1 MNFLKLFY
9 YLKIHQKIKKRLKK
23 AWRFKKLF
31 VHLYKKKKD
40 TIRITNINNSMKTT
54 LHISNWQSFSTT
66 AEMALCG
73 NVYNNINIKQP
84 RTYKPG
90 MKWFELNKTQI
101 YKTRVRKIRVF
112 LFLPQILLLCKHCW
126 RCAWL
131 VIKRNQFES
140 GTELRRKTFFDILV
154 QIMSY
159 GEIGITQHFGC
170 WVLGS
175 NPDRTTIR
183 KFNLAGAKPSLEN

>member
-73 NVYNNINIKQP
+73 NVYNNIDIKQP
-84 RTYKPG
+84 RTNKPG
-90 MKWFELNKTQI
+90 
-101 YKTRVRKIRVF
+101 
-112 LFLPQILLLCKHCW
+112 
-126 RCAWL
+126 
-131 VIKRNQFES
+131 
-140 GTELRRKTFFDILV
+140 
-154 QIMSY
+154 
-159 GEIGITQHFGC
+159 IG
-170 WVLGS
+170 
-175 NPDRTTIR
+175 
-183 KFNLAGAKPSLEN
+183 